1 MPKKSRLS
9 AIPSSDSSVRQMRNI
24 ERRQSAAS
32 CRGEPARSSDIILWW
47 IRSNR
52 YVKNQSSGQT
62 KVRTGGMVMHHMS
75 AYLAELPGTLW
86 DRATHVRPHNPLV
99 VQCLVV
105 VDIRKAYHADT
116 NNRQPCGRFSI
127 CDCDRPGHDVRRRRR
142 RLWWR
147 VRGSCRRWHPRAQA
161 CTRDGHIGGSCLYF
175 GVRPRP

>member
-52 YVKNQSSGQT
+52 YVKNQSCGQT
-62 KVRTGGMVMHHMS
+62 NVRTGGMVMHHML
-75 AYLAELPGTLW
+75 AYLAELLCGIERRTYVH
-86 DRATHVRPHNPLV
+86 TIPLV

-142 RLWWR
+142 RWWWR
-147 VRGSCRRWHPRAQA
+147 VRGSCRRCHPRAQA
-161 CTRDGHIGGSCLYF
+161 CTRDGHIGRSCLYF